1 MSARV
6 LWDKICR
13 ALIDPLKIPTKL
25 KRGKELRCHGRIA
38 NYDVH
43 SNEKLSSQIQRS
55 DWWLTEAGSVGVGMG
70 NQS

>member
-13 ALIDPLKIPTKL
+13 AVKDPLKIPTKL
-25 KRGKELRCHGRIA
+25 KCGKELRCHGRIA

-43 SNEKLSSQIQRS
+43 SNEKLKNQNNGQ
-55 DWWLTEAGSVGVGMG
+55 WWERDSK
-70 NQS
+70 